1 MNFDWSNIL
10 LGDEEWTFLF
20 TIAFRTFIMFL
31 IIMTSLRMLGKR
43 GVKQLSVFELGV
55 IIGLGSAAGD
65 PMFYDDVGVL
75 ASGVVI
81 LTVVFLYR
89 ALTIVMD
96 KNEKIERVMEGKPV
110 TIVQNGRMLL
120 ESVQKETLS
129 KPELFMQLRLNRISH
144 LGQVKLA
151 ILESTGELSVFY
163 FRDEEVVF
171 GLPILPEVYDF
182 PSPAIKYNGYYS
194 CSVCSH
200 THLADQPLKEESL
213 PCPDCG
219 SSSWIEA
226 MNEKRIS

>member
-31 IIMTSLRMLGKR
+31 IIMVSLRMLGKR

-75 ASGVVI
+75 ACGVVI
-81 LTVVFLYR
+81 LTVVLLYR
-89 ALTIVMD
+89 ALTIIMD
-96 KNEKIERVMEGKPV
+96 KNEKIEQVMEGKPV

-129 KPELFMQLRLNRISH
+129 KPELFLQLRLNRISH

-151 ILESTGELSVFY
+151 ILESTGELSVYY
-163 FRDEEVVF
+163 FRDDEVVY
-171 GLPILPEVYDF
+171 GLPILPDVYDF
-182 PSPAIKYNGYYS
+182 PTPSLKYDGHYS

-200 THLADQPLKEESL
+200 TQFVEQPLKEENL

-219 SSSWIEA
+219 HASWIEA
-226 MNEKRIS
+226 VNEKRIS